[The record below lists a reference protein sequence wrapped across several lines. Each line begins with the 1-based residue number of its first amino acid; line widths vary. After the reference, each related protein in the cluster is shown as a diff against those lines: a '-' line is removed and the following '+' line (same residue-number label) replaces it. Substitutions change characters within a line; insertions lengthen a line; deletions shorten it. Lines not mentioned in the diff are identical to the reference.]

1 MGIHINFDVSNSYC
15 LSLVNQAE
23 LSVMQRGLTE
33 KDRRRNAS
41 NECQALRDLVDKLKL
56 ELLQSQVETQK
67 VQDQL
72 QCVIYLVRR

>member
-1 MGIHINFDVSNSYC
+1 MIKELCIGTFLLSK
-15 LSLVNQAE
+15 LSLTF
-23 LSVMQRGLTE
+23 VMQRGLTE

-41 NECQALRDLVDKLKL
+41 NECQALRDLVNKLKL

-67 VQDQL
+67 VKDQL

>member
-1 MGIHINFDVSNSYC
+1 
-15 LSLVNQAE
+15 
-23 LSVMQRGLTE
+23 MQRGLTE

-41 NECQALRDLVDKLKL
+41 YECQALRDLVDKLKL

>member
-1 MGIHINFDVSNSYC
+1 
-15 LSLVNQAE
+15 
-23 LSVMQRGLTE
+23 MQRGLTE

-41 NECQALRDLVDKLKL
+41 NECQALRDLVNKLKL

-67 VQDQL
+67 VKDQL